1 MQNSSIEASEALIS
15 PSIDAAE
22 VEKFSR
28 IAGEWWDPAGKFR
41 PLHKFNPVRLGFL
54 RDTLVDHFRLDSKST
69 HPLDGLSLLDV
80 GCGGGLVSE
89 PMSRLGAKVMGVDAS
104 EANIK
109 TASVH
114 AGESGLKIDY
124 RAGTVEALKAS
135 GMAQFD
141 VVLNLEVVEHVADP
155 DQFLRDSAD
164 LVKPGGIMIV
174 ATLNKTPK
182 ALALAIIGAEYV
194 LGWLPRGTHDFS
206 KFLKPKTVQKSLERG
221 GLVCDPARGVS
232 FNPLMDKWS
241 MSDDTGVNYM
251 IVARKPS

>member
-1 MQNSSIEASEALIS
+1 MQNSSIKASEGLIS
-15 PSIDAAE
+15 PSIDAEE

-28 IAGEWWDPAGKFR
+28 IASEWWDTRGKFR
-41 PLHKFNPVRLGFL
+41 PLHKFNPVRLTFL
-54 RDTLVDHFRLDSKST
+54 RETLVDHFGLDSVSVR
-69 HPLDGLSLLDV
+69 PLEGLKLLDV

-89 PMSRLGAKVMGVDAS
+89 PMCRLGASVMGVDAS

-114 AGESGLKIDY
+114 AAEAGLEIDY

-135 GMAQFD
+135 GQAQFD

-155 DQFLRDSAD
+155 DQFLRDSAS
-164 LVKPGGIMIV
+164 LVKPDGIMVV

-206 KFLKPKTVQKSLERG
+206 KFLKPKTVQKSLEAG
-221 GLVCDPARGVS
+221 GLDCDPARGVT

-241 MSDDTGVNYM
+241 MSEDTGVNYM
-251 IVARKPS
+251 IVARKPA